1 MPYIVNNN
9 IFPLLWRYWKENPK
23 TKSVGMKRKWGRMR
37 AGEGIGLPDAE
48 KAATGAHLCAST
60 SIHFRNRLLTKSN
73 RKSSCG

>member
-48 KAATGAHLCAST
+48 KAATGAHLCAS
-60 SIHFRNRLLTKSN
+60 SQHPLQK
-73 RKSSCG
+73 